1 MRACALACLLIAL
14 APGLATSQ
22 LNAYP
27 RPEDPV
33 RQDADPGLPF
43 VVRLGSLGCDGLC
56 PIYDIMVRIDGAYWI
71 SDTFPGAYLDYPRDV
86 HRPAP
91 HPTRRTSPTA
101 RDRGTMMAGLAN
113 QLTFDRVSAAM
124 RPFEEGRCTE
134 LLSAQNH
141 AFVRIEYPDGTRFSF
156 YHSPGWDE
164 CSDLDSIT
172 TAIQSAFQTLI
183 GSRTAGAG
191 PTSVR
196 YYSSGCY
203 GPCPQ
208 FDFELR
214 DSGEFWLAP
223 RFPRPRFG
231 GPSGRIGSEVFS
243 GVATH
248 VERRRVESAIL
259 AGSGQQCVETTGD
272 GMRVGVM
279 ITYSDSTSLSF
290 DVSPQWRN
298 CRALQDVA
306 EDVDDAM
313 TPLMR
318 AISREIAD

>member
-1 MRACALACLLIAL
+1 
-14 APGLATSQ
+14 
-22 LNAYP
+22 
-27 RPEDPV
+27 
-33 RQDADPGLPF
+33 
-43 VVRLGSLGCDGLC
+43 
-56 PIYDIMVRIDGAYWI
+56 MVRIDGTYWI

-86 HRPAP
+86 HRPVP

-101 RDRGTMMAGLAN
+101 RGRRTMIAGLAG

-124 RPFEEGRCTE
+124 RPFEEGRCAE
-134 LLSAQNH
+134 LAGAQNH
-141 AFVRIEYPDGTRFSF
+141 AFVQIEYPDGTRFSF
-156 YHSPGWDE
+156 YHSPGWDD

-172 TAIQSAFQTLI
+172 TAIQSAFQSLI
-183 GSRTAGAG
+183 GSRTAGAR

-214 DSGEFWLAP
+214 DNGEFWLAP
-223 RFPRPRFG
+223 RFPRPRFD
-231 GPSGRIGSEVFS
+231 GPSGRIESEVFS
-243 GVATH
+243 SIATH

-259 AGSGQQCVETTGD
+259 AGSGLQCLETTGD
-272 GMRVGVM
+272 GLRVGVM

-290 DVSPQWRN
+290 DVSPRWRN
-298 CRALQDVA
+298 CRALQDIA